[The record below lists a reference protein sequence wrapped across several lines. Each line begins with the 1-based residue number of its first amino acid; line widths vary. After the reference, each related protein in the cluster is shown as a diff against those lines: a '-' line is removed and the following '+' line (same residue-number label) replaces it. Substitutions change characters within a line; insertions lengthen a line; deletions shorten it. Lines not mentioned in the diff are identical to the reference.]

1 MKKELTLQEIQQAS
15 LEILKKIKEI
25 CDKEGFKYVL
35 SWGTLI
41 GAVRHKGF
49 IPWDDDIDIMMPRPD
64 HDKLM
69 KYMEEHKEELKP
81 LEVFN
86 NDTCSNYPYML
97 TRISDSRY
105 ILDVDNE
112 DDFGIGVFIDI
123 YVEDGAGN
131 SKEEAL
137 SLMRKTH
144 GYCSLIFL
152 ATRQRYVFGLTK
164 GWLKKIVKVPAFI
177 YAHIMGKKFFEKKLM
192 KYVDKADYDNSSWV
206 ANIIWGTVPEWEIFP
221 KSIFEDTIDADFEGI
236 KFKIPREYDSVLRQT
251 YGDYMQLPPE
261 KDRIAHHFYSAYRKE
276 GL

>member
-1 MKKELTLQEIQQAS
+1 MKKELSLQEIQQAS
-15 LEILKKIKEI
+15 FEILKKIKEI
-25 CDKEGFKYVL
+25 CDKEGFRYVL
-35 SWGTLI
+35 TWGTLI
-41 GAVRHKGF
+41 GAIRHKGF

-69 KYMEEHKEELKP
+69 KYMAEHKEELKP

-86 NDTCSNYPYML
+86 NETCPNYPYML

-137 SLMRKTH
+137 TLMKKTH

-164 GWLKKIVKVPAFI
+164 GWFKKIIKVPAFV
-177 YAHIMGKKFFEKKLM
+177 YSHLMGKKYFEKKLM
-192 KYVDKADYDNSSWV
+192 KYVERADYEHSSWV
-206 ANIIWGTVPEWEIFP
+206 ANIIWGTVPEWEVYP
-221 KSIFEDTIDADFEGI
+221 KSILEDTIDVEFEGI
-236 KFKIPREYDSVLRQT
+236 KFKAPRLYDMVLRQT

-276 GL
+276 DL

>member
-69 KYMEEHKEELKP
+69 QYMEEHKEELKP

-86 NDTCSNYPYML
+86 NDTCANYPYML

-123 YVEDGAGN
+123 
-131 SKEEAL
+131 
-137 SLMRKTH
+137 
-144 GYCSLIFL
+144 CWLI
-152 ATRQRYVFGLTK
+152 K
-164 GWLKKIVKVPAFI
+164 
-177 YAHIMGKKFFEKKLM
+177 
-192 KYVDKADYDNSSWV
+192 
-206 ANIIWGTVPEWEIFP
+206 
-221 KSIFEDTIDADFEGI
+221 
-236 KFKIPREYDSVLRQT
+236 
-251 YGDYMQLPPE
+251 
-261 KDRIAHHFYSAYRKE
+261 
-276 GL
+276 

>member
-1 MKKELTLQEIQQAS
+1 MRKELTLQEIQQAS
-15 LEILKKIKEI
+15 FEILKKIKEI
-25 CDKEGFKYVL
+25 CDKEGFRYVL
-35 SWGTLI
+35 TWGTLI
-41 GAVRHKGF
+41 GAIRHKGF

-69 KYMEEHKEELKP
+69 KYMAEHKEEVKP

-86 NDTCSNYPYML
+86 SDTCANYPYML

-112 DDFGIGVFIDI
+112 EDFGIGVFIDI

-137 SLMRKTH
+137 ALMKKTH

-164 GWLKKIVKVPAFI
+164 GWLKKIIKVPAFV
-177 YAHIMGKKFFEKKLM
+177 YSHIMGKKYFEKKLM
-192 KYVDKADYDNSSWV
+192 KYVERADYENSTWV
-206 ANIIWGTVPEWEIFP
+206 ANIIWGTVPEWEVYP
-221 KSIFEDTIDADFEGI
+221 KSILEDTIDVEFEGI
-236 KFKIPREYDSVLRQT
+236 KFKAPRQYDMVLRQT
-251 YGDYMQLPPE
+251 YGEYMKLPPE

-276 GL
+276 D

>member
-15 LEILKKIKEI
+15 FEILKKIKEI
-25 CDKEGFKYVL
+25 CDKEGFRYVL
-35 SWGTLI
+35 TWGTLI
-41 GAVRHKGF
+41 GAIRHKGF

-69 KYMEEHKEELKP
+69 NYMSEHKDELKP

-86 NDTCSNYPYML
+86 NDTCPNYPYML

-137 SLMRKTH
+137 ALM
-144 GYCSLIFL
+144 
-152 ATRQRYVFGLTK
+152 
-164 GWLKKIVKVPAFI
+164 
-177 YAHIMGKKFFEKKLM
+177 KKLM
-192 KYVDKADYDNSSWV
+192 D
-206 ANIIWGTVPEWEIFP
+206 TVP
-221 KSIFEDTIDADFEGI
+221 
-236 KFKIPREYDSVLRQT
+236 
-251 YGDYMQLPPE
+251 
-261 KDRIAHHFYSAYRKE
+261 
-276 GL
+276 